1 MLNTTF
7 TYRPN
12 LARVSGFSGRRQ
24 KRTSKKDEAAK
35 NWLQVHVLWLQFLRS
50 QKTPFLNITTPT
62 LVSEVLL
69 HLPVDVFICT
79 CFMKAAELCRVQEN
93 SSQIKCIGNS
103 CSYLNCTTS
112 NPFLALTAEPATH
125 LQWLYQEKI
134 IKISYFICSKIKH
147 VLRLLICNDT
157 LIQIKI
163 HKTEPEILILVF
175 LSRVDIIDRFFFS
188 FGF

>member
-1 MLNTTF
+1 MLNITF

-12 LARVSGFSGRRQ
+12 LAKSFRFFRQ
-24 KRTSKKDEAAK
+24 KAKKNKQKRWSSKELTTSPCA
-35 NWLQVHVLWLQFLRS
+35 LIQFLRS

-93 SSQIKCIGNS
+93 NSQIKCIGNS

-112 NPFLALTAEPATH
+112 NHFLALTAEPATH
-125 LQWLYQEKI
+125 LQWLYQAKI

-147 VLRLLICNDT
+147 VLKPLICNDT

-175 LSRVDIIDRFFFS
+175 LSRVDIIDRFFFC